1 MAVVTVSAEA
11 GIFNMHM
18 QRQGNNTYWKWLLFN
33 AVCGI
38 FFSNYMR
45 GSYFRFIKPVYA
57 HRQLIP
63 GT

>member
-38 FFSNYMR
+38 FFQIIC
-45 GSYFRFIKPVYA
+45 GG
-57 HRQLIP
+57 LIL
-63 GT
+63 GLLNLFMLIDS